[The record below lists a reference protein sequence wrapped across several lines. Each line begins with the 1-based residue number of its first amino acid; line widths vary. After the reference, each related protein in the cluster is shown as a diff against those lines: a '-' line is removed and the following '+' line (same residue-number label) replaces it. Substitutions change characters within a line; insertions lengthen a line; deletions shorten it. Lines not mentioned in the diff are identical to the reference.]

1 MQKDHSRMTTT
12 TKDHAP
18 APAAANH
25 QADHHAQPRPE
36 RAPHDRRE
44 SHDKHDQEASRDG
57 VDVSAFAALGLSEP
71 LLKALAH
78 EGYTTPTPI
87 QTKAMPHV
95 LAGRDLFGCAQTGT
109 GKTAAFALPLIERL
123 MKDRR
128 PAAPKHCR
136 ILVLAPT
143 RELAG
148 QIHDSFKAY
157 GRHAHLKSAVIYGGV
172 NQNPQASAV
181 ARGVD
186 VLVATPGRLLDLIGQ
201 RLVEIKTVEY
211 LVLDEADRMLDM
223 GFIHDVRR
231 IVGLLPRQRQTL
243 FFSATLPTEVR
254 DLAGTMLRDPLEVKT
269 TPQAT
274 PAETVAQ
281 SVFHIPQKQ
290 KRSLL
295 VHLLQTGGMGR
306 VIVFTRTKR
315 GANKLA
321 QDLDKA
327 GVRAAAIHGNK
338 SQNQREKALA
348 DFKSPRP
355 PVLIATDIAARGI
368 DVDEVSHVVNFE
380 LPHEPETY
388 VHRIG
393 RTGRAGLTGEAV
405 SFCDREEEDR
415 LEAIERLLRRRIP
428 VRNDIPADLP
438 KVESSSS
445 GRELGER
452 SGGGGRGRG
461 RPGGQRR
468 SSEGS
473 ARSGGARAGGARS
486 GGARSSGGR
495 SGGARSGGG
504 RSGAGGS
511 GGAGQAAAG
520 PAPAFRE
527 VAGGDG
533 GPTTPRPAPTGGA
546 AKVNRRYRRAL

>member
-12 TKDHAP
+12 Q
-18 APAAANH
+18 NRSLH
-25 QADHHAQPRPE
+25 QASSHQRADHHAKARGDRPDHEREEAPR
-36 RAPHDRRE
+36 AAADT
-44 SHDKHDQEASRDG
+44 
-57 VDVSAFAALGLSEP
+57 SAFAALGLSEP
-71 LLKALAH
+71 LLRALAH

-201 RLVEIKTVEY
+201 RLLEIKTVEY

-231 IVGLLPRQRQTL
+231 IVGMLPRQRQTL
-243 FFSATLPTEVR
+243 FFSATLPAEVR
-254 DLAGTMLRDPLEVKT
+254 DLADTMLRDPLEVKT
-269 TPQAT
+269 APQAT

-290 KRSLL
+290 KRALL

-315 GANKLA
+315 GANKLS
-321 QDLDKA
+321 QDLEKA

-348 DFKSPRP
+348 DFKSTRP

-428 VRNDIPADLP
+428 VRSDLPADLP
-438 KVESSSS
+438 KLESSSS
-445 GRELGER
+445 GRDSGER

-461 RPGGQRR
+461 RSGQRR

-473 ARSGGARAGGARS
+473 SRSGGDRAGS
-486 GGARSSGGR
+486 ARSSGGR

-504 RSGAGGS
+504 RRSGGGGRSAGG
-511 GGAGQAAAG
+511 GQTAAG

-527 VAGGDG
+527 VTGGDG